1 MNITNRSRALKE
13 ALSKSERTVGLL
25 ANLTKMKTDGSV
37 TEDQYQSMK
46 AGYSQ
51 TIDGLSREIDSI
63 KSGVFTD
70 QQAKEKEL
78 NDYKQE
84 LSNLTVR
91 QKVGEISAS
100 EFQKSENR
108 LSGKIEKTEKEIF
121 TLKTLA
127 SVQSSSDIAGAVP
140 EVTKTQ
146 SITTGN
152 KGSMTISDLL
162 SRAFELYK
170 ENPIIAVPSLLPV
183 AWSIISTVLLAA
195 FIFGTASRPYYMY
208 DSGDAMMAW
217 ISGVIGGTAVFFI
230 VFLALL
236 VLAEGMTIDMIQD
249 VFEGGK
255 ADLGRSWQSTKGKL
269 GALIIAAIVVSVILF
284 LGYVLLVIP
293 GLILTLLLYFV
304 AQTIM
309 IDNKGAL
316 ESLGASYDFVK
327 ANLTDSAIVALLS
340 VAIYF
345 VLSMIP
351 LLGILL
357 VLIAM
362 PYLIALSTLLYI
374 DRR

>member
-13 ALSKSERTVGLL
+13 AFSKNERTVSLL
-25 ANLTKMKTDGSV
+25 ANLTKLKTDGSV

-51 TIDGLSREIDSI
+51 TIDSLSREIDSI
-63 KSGVFTD
+63 KSEISAD

-78 NDYKQE
+78 DNYKQE

-91 QKVGEISAS
+91 QKVGEISSS
-100 EFQKSENR
+100 EFQKSENKLR
-108 LSGKIEKTEKEIF
+108 GKIEKTEKEIS
-121 TLKTLA
+121 TLKVLA
-127 SVQSSSDIAGAVP
+127 SAQSSSDIAGDMP
-140 EVTKTQ
+140 EVVKTQ

-170 ENPIIAVPSLLPV
+170 ENPIIIVPSLLPV

-195 FIFGTASRPYYMY
+195 LIFGTASRPYYMH

-217 ISGVIGGTAVFFI
+217 ISGMIGGTAVFFI
-230 VFLALL
+230 GFLALL
-236 VLAEGMTIDMIQD
+236 VLAEGMTIEMIREA
-249 VFEGGK
+249 FEGGQ
-255 ADLGRSWQSTKGKL
+255 ADLGRSWQLTKGKL
-269 GALIIAAIVVSVILF
+269 GALIVAAIVVSIILS
-284 LGYVLLVIP
+284 LGYVLLIIP

-304 AQTIM
+304 AQTIV

-316 ESLGASYDFVK
+316 ESLGASYEFVK

-340 VAIYF
+340 VAIYL